1 VSTQIEG
8 EYQPSPA
15 AAVRDQVASYEASD
29 GKEGGTL
36 EGKPVVILTS
46 TGAKSGKIR
55 KTPVM
60 RIERDG
66 TYVVVASAGG
76 ATKHPQWYH
85 NLVAQPLVRLQDHA
99 DVHTMRAREVTGEEK
114 TLTTVCDAVP
124 ELLAALPP
132 EEATRAWMDRFID
145 NMTTK
150 RGMSDALRAVIIS
163 VSGPGA
169 CSISSPTACATAVKQ
184 SARSRP

>member
-1 VSTQIEG
+1 VSTQIDG

-15 AAVRDQVASYEASD
+15 TAVRDQVASYEASD

-99 DVHTMRAREVTGEEK
+99 DVHTLRAREVTGEEK
-114 TLTTVCDAVP
+114 VRWWKVAESEWP
-124 ELLAALPP
+124 HFPAY
-132 EEATRAWMDRFID
+132 RA
-145 NMTTK
+145 
-150 RGMSDALRAVIIS
+150 
-163 VSGPGA
+163 
-169 CSISSPTACATAVKQ
+169 
-184 SARSRP
+184 SAGREIPVLVLEPVD